1 MTAIP
6 WDKRATLWLA
16 ASTAGVRTGTPG
28 PTLRNAVEFVASS
41 SPIPYAGSLIEMDD
55 GTERWRGHE
64 VKMLVSEF
72 SAMKLRFSSQ
82 G

>member
-6 WDKRATLWLA
+6 WDRRATIWFA

-28 PTLRNAVEFVASS
+28 PTLRDAVEFLLSV
-41 SPIPYAGSLIEMDD
+41 SPIPYAGCLIEMDD

-64 VKMLVSEF
+64 VKTLVSELAALKPMD
-72 SAMKLRFSSQ
+72 SPPK
-82 G
+82 